1 MKKWQKNP
9 WCVAPCAKPYQV
21 IVENLNGSPN
31 FEESR
36 GFRRFEDAKEY
47 YSRVNARKDRFV
59 RFGVLNRKDGDVD
72 LCHNFDSSDQNA
84 TKSFVNWVATN
95 LK

>member
-9 WCVAPCAKPYQV
+9 WRVAPCAKPYQV
-21 IVENLNGSPN
+21 IVENLNGSHN
-31 FEESR
+31 FEESKE
-36 GFRRFEDAKEY
+36 FRRFDDAKEY

-59 RFGVLNRKDGDVD
+59 RFGVLNRKEGDVD
-72 LCHNFDSSDQNA
+72 LCYNFDSSNKNS
-84 TKSFVNWVATN
+84 TKSFLNLVDNN

>member
-21 IVENLNGSPN
+21 IVKNLNGSPN
-31 FEESR
+31 FEESK

-72 LCHNFDSSDQNA
+72 LCYNFDSSDQNS
-84 TKSFVNWVATN
+84 TKSFLNWVDN
-95 LK
+95 NIK

>member
-21 IVENLNGSPN
+21 IVENLNGSHN
-31 FEESR
+31 FEESKE
-36 GFRRFEDAKEY
+36 FRRFEDATEY
-47 YSRVNARKDRFV
+47 YSRMNARKDRFV
-59 RFGVLNRKDGDVD
+59 RFGVLNRKEGDVD
-72 LCHNFDSSDQNA
+72 LCHNFDSSNQNS
-84 TKSFVNWVATN
+84 TKSFLNLVDNN

>member
-9 WCVAPCAKPYQV
+9 WCAAPCAKTYQV
-21 IVENLNGSPN
+21 IVENLNGSHN
-31 FEESR
+31 FEESKE
-36 GFRRFEDAKEY
+36 FRRFEDAKEY
-47 YSRVNARKDRFV
+47 YSRMNSRKDRLV

-72 LCHNFDSSDQNA
+72 LCHNFDSSNKNS
-84 TKSFVNWVATN
+84 TKSFINWVENN

>member
-21 IVENLNGSPN
+21 IVENLNGSHN
-31 FEESR
+31 FEESKE
-36 GFRRFEDAKEY
+36 FRRFEDAKEY
-47 YSRVNARKDRFV
+47 YFRMNARKDHFV
-59 RFGVLNRKDGDVD
+59 RFGVLNRKEGDVD
-72 LCHNFDSSDQNA
+72 LCHNFDSSNQNS
-84 TKSFVNWVATN
+84 TKSFLNLVDNN